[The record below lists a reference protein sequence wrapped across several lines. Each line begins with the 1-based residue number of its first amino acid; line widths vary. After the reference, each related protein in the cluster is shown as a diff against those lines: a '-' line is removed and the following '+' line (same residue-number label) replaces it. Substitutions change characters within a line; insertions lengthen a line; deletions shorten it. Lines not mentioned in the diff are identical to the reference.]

1 MRTISLNKTQLE
13 DWRRVEPLQLWKR
26 EGFSCSVAVL
36 SPVSVVDMGLAVFV
50 SSNTHSEIKV
60 LRGD

>member
-13 DWRRVEPLQLWKR
+13 DWRRVKALQLWKR
-26 EGFSCSVAVL
+26 EGFSRSVVVL
-36 SPVSVVDMGLAVFV
+36 SPVSVVEIGLTAFV
-50 SSNTHSEIKV
+50 SSNAHSEIKV